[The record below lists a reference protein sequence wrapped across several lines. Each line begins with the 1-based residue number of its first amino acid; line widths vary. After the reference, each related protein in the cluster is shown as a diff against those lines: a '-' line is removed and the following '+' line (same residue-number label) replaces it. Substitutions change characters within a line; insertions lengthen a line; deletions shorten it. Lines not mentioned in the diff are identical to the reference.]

1 VRYRA
6 QGAPLGTHLAYLRRE
21 GVTKDGAPGRMFD
34 VDQDDADCRAF
45 AERFEG
51 DDIIFGSSSPR
62 RTPRDSQI

>member
-1 VRYRA
+1 
-6 QGAPLGTHLAYLRRE
+6 
-21 GVTKDGAPGRMFD
+21 MFD